1 MVSRFATM
9 VGPSSA
15 SGRREVRIAV
25 VGDGAT
31 GKSTLIAAMASESF
45 PKSVPPVLPPT
56 RLPRN
61 LFPDSVPLTL
71 IDTPSSLAK
80 QGTRNEE
87 LKLADTVVLTY
98 ACDEPV
104 SFERVTTYWLPE
116 LHKLEVKAPVIVVG
130 CKLDLRDENQ
140 LVSLESLTTHI
151 MKQFTEVVTCV
162 ECSAATLYQV
172 PQVFYFAQK
181 AVLHPVDPLFDY
193 ERHALTDRCVR
204 ALRRIFVLCDHDMD
218 GALND
223 EELNEFQVRCFNAP
237 LQPFEV
243 ANIKTIVE
251 QKVPEG
257 VNSIG
262 LTFPGF
268 IYVHNLFLKKGRTE
282 TLWAVLRKFEYDND
296 LKLRDDFLPVPSKQA
311 SDQSVELTS
320 EAVEFLNGIFRL
332 LDTDKDRYLRPAEVD
347 KLFDI
352 APERCG
358 SGIGENTELDLMKFW
373 MKLPLFLRMS
383 LHTAVASTF
392 LSYPSFLFVT
402 YLQKC
407 CSSNEV
413 YGVWDLHERI
423 EIFVQIFQ
431 HLMEALH
438 PAILD
443 RARFGFGVAR
453 TMYLWLNRCPIG
465 SFVASTARFTF
476 DIVGVFL
483 VGSSVWWIAS
493 PWNDAPYK
501 DAAEKTDMG
510 YISLNG
516 FLSQWALMTLLDPKR
531 SLANLIYIGYNGNP
545 AEALRVTRRRSVDRK
560 KQTTERN
567 VFQCYVFGSKHAGKS
582 ALMYSLL
589 GRPFS
594 NNYTPT
600 TVEQYAANV
609 IELKGV
615 TRKILILREIPEDGL
630 LQFLSNQDCLAACDV
645 AVFVYDSS
653 DEYSWKKSR
662 DLLEKVVRQGELT
675 GYRTPCLLIAAKDDL
690 APVPRTVL
698 DSVKV
703 TQALGIKAPIH
714 VSMKLGD
721 SSNVYNKIVN
731 AAEHP
736 HLSIPETETA
746 RRKKQH
752 NQLLHHSLIFAL
764 VGAAMAVAGLTACRV
779 RAVKKNTAA

>member
-1 MVSRFATM
+1 MQVNKKTKYKIFHPAPKLPKLSNNAIELVFARGLVTLFLPLVDGDDGTAFRVHKAQKPPPQRVSTAAGTGGGGAYSCLRRSGKVANDGKIRSNGTKQRESFICPKKHPAGAAPHCVPIRTTLKFLVSFMVSRFATM

-352 APERCG
+352 APE
-358 SGIGENTELDLMKFW
+358 
-373 MKLPLFLRMS
+373 
-383 LHTAVASTF
+383 
-392 LSYPSFLFVT
+392 
-402 YLQKC
+402 
-407 CSSNEV
+407 
-413 YGVWDLHERI
+413 
-423 EIFVQIFQ
+423 
-431 HLMEALH
+431 
-438 PAILD
+438 
-443 RARFGFGVAR
+443 
-453 TMYLWLNRCPIG
+453 
-465 SFVASTARFTF
+465 
-476 DIVGVFL
+476 
-483 VGSSVWWIAS
+483 S

-675 GYRTPCLLIAAKDDL
+675 
-690 APVPRTVL
+690 
-698 DSVKV
+698 
-703 TQALGIKAPIH
+703 
-714 VSMKLGD
+714 
-721 SSNVYNKIVN
+721 
-731 AAEHP
+731 EHP

>member
-352 APERCG
+352 APE
-358 SGIGENTELDLMKFW
+358 
-373 MKLPLFLRMS
+373 
-383 LHTAVASTF
+383 
-392 LSYPSFLFVT
+392 
-402 YLQKC
+402 
-407 CSSNEV
+407 
-413 YGVWDLHERI
+413 
-423 EIFVQIFQ
+423 
-431 HLMEALH
+431 
-438 PAILD
+438 
-443 RARFGFGVAR
+443 
-453 TMYLWLNRCPIG
+453 
-465 SFVASTARFTF
+465 
-476 DIVGVFL
+476 
-483 VGSSVWWIAS
+483 S

-545 AEALRVTRRRSVDRK
+545 AEALCVTRRRSVDRK

>member
-162 ECSAATLYQV
+162 ECSAATLYQTNAVTIAVVDTPKTSTLWV

-413 YGVWDLHERI
+413 YGVWDLHERF

-443 RARFGFGVAR
+443 RARFGFGV
-453 TMYLWLNRCPIG
+453 
-465 SFVASTARFTF
+465 
-476 DIVGVFL
+476 
-483 VGSSVWWIAS
+483 AS

-545 AEALRVTRRRSVDRK
+545 AEALCVTRRRSVDRK

-589 GRPFS
+589 G
-594 NNYTPT
+594 
-600 TVEQYAANV
+600 
-609 IELKGV
+609 
-615 TRKILILREIPEDGL
+615 
-630 LQFLSNQDCLAACDV
+630 
-645 AVFVYDSS
+645 SS

>member
-237 LQPFEV
+237 LQQFEV

-352 APERCG
+352 APE
-358 SGIGENTELDLMKFW
+358 
-373 MKLPLFLRMS
+373 
-383 LHTAVASTF
+383 
-392 LSYPSFLFVT
+392 
-402 YLQKC
+402 
-407 CSSNEV
+407 
-413 YGVWDLHERI
+413 
-423 EIFVQIFQ
+423 
-431 HLMEALH
+431 
-438 PAILD
+438 
-443 RARFGFGVAR
+443 
-453 TMYLWLNRCPIG
+453 
-465 SFVASTARFTF
+465 
-476 DIVGVFL
+476 
-483 VGSSVWWIAS
+483 S